1 MVEKYV
7 VFGGK
12 GHIFIPIVSLTNNLR
27 SHYTFNASCFGMVSF
42 SYVTATKSAK
52 YWTLLIGLFL
62 MSPRDKNLSSRAHL
76 GQANEER
83 PIFDTFCSCD
93 VRKGHHSKARS
104 IESIMRSKIIC

>member
-1 MVEKYV
+1 MFK
-7 VFGGK
+7 FLRAISPAGQ
-12 GHIFIPIVSLTNNLR
+12 ILVS
-27 SHYTFNASCFGMVSF
+27 
-42 SYVTATKSAK
+42 
-52 YWTLLIGLFL
+52 W
-62 MSPRDKNLSSRAHL
+62 AHL